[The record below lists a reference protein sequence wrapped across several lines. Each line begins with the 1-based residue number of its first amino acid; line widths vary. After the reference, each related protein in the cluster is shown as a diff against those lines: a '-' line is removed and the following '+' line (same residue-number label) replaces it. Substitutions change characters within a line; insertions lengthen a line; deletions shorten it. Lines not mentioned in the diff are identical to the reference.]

1 MHIKSHAIVISS
13 LSYGEAD
20 LIVKLLVREKGLI
33 TFLIKNVL
41 KSKRGKLKASFF
53 QLGTLLEVDFTYKVN
68 KNFQFLSEVRPLAH
82 LNSLHTNI
90 LKISIVT
97 FLFEILNQVIQTEEV
112 QEDLFLFLEESLLWL
127 NNNDHISLFHCCFLL
142 KLTAF
147 LGCYPDFKNPNFQEF
162 KNLGAKANI
171 PLEDKFFSKNKYF

>member
-1 MHIKSHAIVISS
+1 M
-13 LSYGEAD
+13 
-20 LIVKLLVREKGLI
+20 
-33 TFLIKNVL
+33 
-41 KSKRGKLKASFF
+41 
-53 QLGTLLEVDFTYKVN
+53 DFTYKVN
-68 KNFQFLSEVRPLAH
+68 KNFQFLSEVQPLAH

-147 LGCYPDFKNPNFQEF
+147 LGCYPDFANPNFQEF
-162 KNLGAKANI
+162 KNFSAKVYNTPIDKGFNKNQLFFLKRLLGINFDELRDVEVLKSERKEMLNQILTYYSFHVAGYKQPKSLPI
-171 PLEDKFFSKNKYF
+171 LEQVFS